1 MKHPPQNESMSRV
14 WHHIKQT
21 ARHARLWLRS
31 VRSTL
36 ASRFVRRSRH
46 KELDW
51 TQEKQDKKL
60 PLLSF
65 SRGFVWYAVLF
76 VAALL
81 FTQILRSRASNLFFW
96 FMLLLL
102 PALLLYTLTARA
114 AMKVYLY
121 TEFSTV
127 EKQQPCPYEFR
138 ISNSGIFSYPF
149 VDAIVRV
156 PREDAVRTSLRSVRM
171 SLPPLSSYSIA
182 NEVTFRFRG
191 TYEIGVSCFYVYDF
205 FRIIRMRVD
214 VEEYHNV
221 LVLPRKQMLQGEG
234 AVAVSDTAQK
244 QTRSPYAFDRVEVRD
259 VRDYRMGDALKD
271 VHWKLSSKAEELL
284 VRDYSSG
291 ASSRTII
298 YCDLSACYPLVPPK
312 QAEAEQDNSRR
323 VTRRQRKKELQEAL
337 LRQEEQRREKQ
348 HLRQL
353 KYEAEGAENV
363 SDTEAGEPM
372 SSAQKRLRATAHRH
386 KRHEATELFER
397 ETAQPST
404 QDTPRVD
411 PQALAD
417 PSYYADMNEYCADGV
432 VELAISIVL
441 RELRAGNRCMLMW
454 FDARAELGAFG
465 FELDEERDFDA
476 IYRLFSTAP
485 LCSPADHSVGKLR
498 SMLGDTQGV
507 KQVFVS
513 AALDRQSMTTL
524 CELPGMTGGAEF
536 GSVEL
541 VYYSPEERFLNVQA
555 RRAYLESCR
564 VMLGANGILMVDGSA
579 RLSAAIVNGRE
590 ERL

>member
-1 MKHPPQNESMSRV
+1 MKHPPRSEFLTRAGYNV
-14 WHHIKQT
+14 KKT
-21 ARHARLWLRS
+21 ARHALRRIKDVRQSLADRLPKRPQH
-31 VRSTL
+31 T
-36 ASRFVRRSRH
+36 
-46 KELDW
+46 ELDW
-51 TQEKQDKKL
+51 TEQRKDKKL

-65 SRGFVWYAVLF
+65 SRGIVWYVVLF

-102 PALLLYTLTARA
+102 PALLLYTLTARRA
-114 AMKVYLY
+114 LKVYLY
-121 TEFSTV
+121 TEYSTV
-127 EKQQPCPYEFR
+127 EKLQPCPYEFR
-138 ISNSGIFSYPF
+138 IINGGIFSYPF

-156 PREDAVRTSLRSVRM
+156 PRDDAVRTSLRRVRM
-171 SLPPLSSYSIA
+171 SLPPLASYSIA
-182 NEVTFRFRG
+182 NNVTFRFRG

-205 FRIIRMRVD
+205 FRIVRMRVD

-244 QTRSPYAFDRVEVRD
+244 QTRSPYAFDRVDVLD

-298 YCDLSACYPLVPPK
+298 YCDLSACYPLMPPK
-312 QAEAEQDNSRR
+312 KAEPEREEKRRSRR
-323 VTRRQRKKELQEAL
+323 QKKKELEEAL

-353 KYEAEGAENV
+353 KYETEGEGAVV
-363 SDTEAGEPM
+363 SEA
-372 SSAQKRLRATAHRH
+372 SDDAASNAQKRLQRATRR

-397 ETAQPST
+397 EETAPET
-404 QDTPRVD
+404 KETPAVD
-411 PQALAD
+411 PMALAD
-417 PSYYADMNEYCADGV
+417 AAYYADMNEYCADGV

-441 RELRAGNRCMLMW
+441 RELRSGNRCMLMW

-465 FELDEERDFDA
+465 FELDEESDFDS

-485 LCSPADHSVGKLR
+485 LCSPTDHSVGKLR

-513 AALDRQSMTTL
+513 AALDRQSVTAL
-524 CELPGMTGGAEF
+524 SELPGMTGGAEF

-541 VYYSPEERFLNVQA
+541 IYYSPEERFLDPEA
-555 RRAYLESCR
+555 HRAYLEGCR
-564 VMLGANGILMVDGSA
+564 QMLGANGILMVDGSA
-579 RLSAAIVNGRE
+579 RLSADAAGRRE
-590 ERL
+590 GQA

>member
-1 MKHPPQNESMSRV
+1 MKHPPRSEFLARAWYNV
-14 WHHIKQT
+14 KKT
-21 ARHARLWLRS
+21 ARHALRWVKGVRQSLADRLPKRPQH
-31 VRSTL
+31 T
-36 ASRFVRRSRH
+36 
-46 KELDW
+46 ELDW
-51 TQEKQDKKL
+51 TEQRKDKKL

-65 SRGFVWYAVLF
+65 SRGIVWYVVLF

-102 PALLLYTLTARA
+102 PALLLYTLTARRA
-114 AMKVYLY
+114 LKVYLY
-121 TEFSTV
+121 TEYSTV
-127 EKQQPCPYEFR
+127 EKLQPCPYEFR
-138 ISNSGIFSYPF
+138 IINGGIFSYPF

-156 PREDAVRTSLRSVRM
+156 PRDDAVRTSLRRVRM
-171 SLPPLSSYSIA
+171 SLPPLASYSIA
-182 NEVTFRFRG
+182 NNVTFRFRG

-205 FRIIRMRVD
+205 FRIVRMRVD

-244 QTRSPYAFDRVEVRD
+244 QTRSPYAFDRVEVLD

-298 YCDLSACYPLVPPK
+298 YCDLSACYPLTPPK
-312 QAEAEQDNSRR
+312 AVEPEREEKRRSRR
-323 VTRRQRKKELQEAL
+323 QKKKELEEAL

-353 KYEAEGAENV
+353 KYETEGEGAVV
-363 SDTEAGEPM
+363 SEA
-372 SSAQKRLRATAHRH
+372 SDDAASNAQKRLQRATRR

-397 ETAQPST
+397 EETVPET
-404 QDTPRVD
+404 KETPAVD
-411 PQALAD
+411 PMALAD
-417 PSYYADMNEYCADGV
+417 AAYYADMNEYCADGV

-441 RELRAGNRCMLMW
+441 RELRSGNRCMLMW

-465 FELDEERDFDA
+465 FELDEESDFDS

-485 LCSPADHSVGKLR
+485 LCSPTDHSVGKLR

-513 AALDRQSMTTL
+513 AALDRQSVTAL
-524 CELPGMTGGAEF
+524 SELPGMTGGAEF

-541 VYYSPEERFLNVQA
+541 IYYSPEERFLDPEA
-555 RRAYLESCR
+555 HRAYLEGCR
-564 VMLGANGILMVDGSA
+564 QMLGANGILMVDGSA
-579 RLSAAIVNGRE
+579 RLSADAAGGRE
-590 ERL
+590 GQA

>member
-1 MKHPPQNESMSRV
+1 MKHPLRSERLSRA
-14 WHHIKQT
+14 WYKTKQT
-21 ARHARLWLRS
+21 VRKARRWLKNARCS
-31 VRSTL
+31 L
-36 ASRFVRRSRH
+36 ADRMAKGPRH
-46 KELDW
+46 TELDW
-51 TQEKQDKKL
+51 TQQKQDKKL
-60 PLLSF
+60 PLISF
-65 SRGFVWYAVLF
+65 SRGFVWYVVLF

-102 PALLLYTLTARA
+102 PALLLYTLTARTA
-114 AMKVYLY
+114 LKVYLY

-127 EKQQPCPYEFR
+127 EKMKPCPYEFR
-138 ISNSGIFSYPF
+138 IINGGLFSYPF

-156 PREDAVRTSLRSVRM
+156 PRDDAVRTSLRRVRM
-171 SLPPLSSYSIA
+171 SLLPMSTYSVGG
-182 NEVTFRFRG
+182 EVTFRFRG

-205 FRIIRMRVD
+205 FRIVRMRVD

-221 LVLPRKQMLQGEG
+221 LVLPRKQILREEG
-234 AVAVSDTAQK
+234 AVAVSDTAHK

-298 YCDLSACYPLVPPK
+298 YCDLSACYPLTPSKREEPEQAPK
-312 QAEAEQDNSRR
+312 RVSRK
-323 VTRRQRKKELQEAL
+323 QRKKELREAL
-337 LRQEEQRREKQ
+337 QRQEEERREKQ

-353 KYEAEGAENV
+353 KYDTADGNV
-363 SDTEAGEPM
+363 SEA
-372 SSAQKRLRATAHRH
+372 SDDATSNAQKRMRVTARRR
-386 KRHEATELFER
+386 RHEATELFER
-397 ETAQPST
+397 DEASTETK
-404 QDTPRVD
+404 DTPPSD
-411 PQALAD
+411 PMALAD
-417 PSYYADMNEYCADGV
+417 DAYYADMNEYCADGV

-465 FELDEERDFDA
+465 FELDEESDFDA

-485 LCSPADHSVGKLR
+485 LCSPVGHSVGRLR

-513 AALDRQSMTTL
+513 AALDRQSITAL
-524 CELPGMTGGAEF
+524 SELPGMSGGAEF

-541 VYYSPEERFLNVQA
+541 IYYSPEERFLHPEA
-555 RRAYLESCR
+555 RRTYLEGCR
-564 VMLGANGILMVDGSA
+564 AMLGANGILMVDGSA
-579 RLSAAIVNGRE
+579 RLMAVDENGKE
-590 ERL
+590 GQL